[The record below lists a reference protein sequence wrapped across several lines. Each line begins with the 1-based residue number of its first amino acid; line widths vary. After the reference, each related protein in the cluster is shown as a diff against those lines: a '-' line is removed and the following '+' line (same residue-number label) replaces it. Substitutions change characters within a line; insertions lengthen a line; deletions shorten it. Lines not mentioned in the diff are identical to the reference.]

1 MYNIAIDGP
10 AGAGKSTIAK
20 MAAKKLDFIYVDTG
34 AMYRAMALY
43 FLRREIDAKDE
54 KKIAEACEHINVTI
68 AYQEG
73 EQQVLL
79 NGENVNAFIRTEEV
93 SMMTSNTSKYPAVRE
108 KLLYLQRELAAANNV
123 IMDGRDIG
131 TCVLPDA
138 ELKIYLTASASERA
152 KRRYLE
158 QKERGVES
166 DLAQIERDIIARDEQ
181 DMNREI
187 TPLKQAED
195 AIYLDTSDMTI
206 EEVVTKIVSLVQ
218 KA

>member
-93 SMMTSNTSKYPAVRE
+93 SMMTSNTSKFPAVRE

-187 TPLKQAED
+187 APLKQAED